1 MNNTILKIYNS
12 RVKYSKI
19 NEEISLLRGK
29 YNLTDKELLLY
40 KFIVIDK
47 LDFNKISQK
56 LHITTSVLE
65 DVFNIIN
72 KKIHIGERR
81 NGKVRT

>member
-1 MNNTILKIYNS
+1 MNNTILKIYNN

-19 NEEISLLRGK
+19 NEEISQLIGK
-29 YNLTDKELLLY
+29 YNITDKELLLY
-40 KFIVIDK
+40 KLVVIDK

-56 LHITTSVLE
+56 LHITTAVLE